1 MVSCLRRVLSKNS
14 AATLPDLVIRNLLDV
29 DMGPVE
35 EVKPCVP
42 IFLHP
47 QCAPGPGQDGKRG
60 QPLLAALQDK
70 NGCTTEEGPLESRT
84 PLLSKENQAAEI
96 FFSSLALTKGWFHPA
111 SLSPALDIDAWESPW
126 QFVKDTRG

>member
-96 FFSSLALTKGWFHPA
+96 FFFLVSSHKGLVPPSQPFP
-111 SLSPALDIDAWESPW
+111 SP
-126 QFVKDTRG
+126 